1 MFRFQKTALTV
12 LALLGPALLAMGCGG
27 SDTVLGPQVQP
38 EIVNQTDSFEF
49 QATGAQNVTQTLS
62 YTWANTGMSANV
74 DQSCSIN
81 SGAGTIEIRDAN
93 NVTVYSGNLVDG
105 GSYQSQTGTTGDWT
119 IVVHLT
125 QLSGTLNFRVQK
137 LT

>member
-1 MFRFQKTALTV
+1 MFRFQKTALIV
-12 LALLGPALLAMGCGG
+12 LALVGPGLLAAGCGG

-38 EIVNQTDSFEF
+38 EIVNQTDSFAF
-49 QATGAQNVTQTLS
+49 QATGAQNVTQTLT
-62 YTWANTGMSANV
+62 YTWANTGVSASV

-93 NVTVYSGNLVDG
+93 NTTVYSGNLVEG
-105 GSYQSQTGTTGDWT
+105 GSYQSQSGTTGDWT

>member
-1 MFRFQKTALTV
+1 MFRFQKTALTAF
-12 LALLGPALLAMGCGG
+12 ALLGFGLLAVGCGG
-27 SDTVLGPQVQP
+27 NDNVLGPQVQP
-38 EIVNQTDSFEF
+38 EIVNQADSFEF
-49 QATGAQNVTQTLS
+49 QATGAKNVTQTLS
-62 YTWANTGMSANV
+62 YTWTNSGISANV

-81 SGAGTIEIRDAN
+81 SGAGTVEIRDAD

-105 GSYQSQTGTTGDWT
+105 GSFQSQEGTTGDWT
-119 IVVHLT
+119 ILVHLT